1 MQLVSTR
8 HTFLS
13 KLIKVLKFSITSG
26 NRYDRE
32 RVSPCVTLFC
42 LQCSIQIHTSTHKHM
57 CAGTRKSKQEE
68 EKKWEA
74 TRLPCKRSWLLF
86 WLRNWIRQFDKIA
99 LFPGRRHCWWWRR
112 LVKQNYG
119 AKARLQKKRVIYT
132 ATATHT
138 YRQAALL
145 CVKLLLVLLP
155 LGGTYVVCPHV
166 ANTWCVMW
174 RTIFFLCFV

>member
-1 MQLVSTR
+1 MATGTTGNACPRVWLFFVCSAPY
-8 HTFLS
+8 
-13 KLIKVLKFSITSG
+13 KFKHPPINTCV
-26 NRYDRE
+26 RARE
-32 RVSPCVTLFC
+32 S
-42 LQCSIQIHTSTHKHM
+42 QN
-57 CAGTRKSKQEE
+57 
-68 EKKWEA
+68 KKKKKKREA

-99 LFPGRRHCWWWRR
+99 LFPGRRHCWWWR

-174 RTIFFLCFV
+174 RTIFLCVLFSLVSCGAARRQPVVLLWMN